1 MNIKTNLV
9 NQDSKLVIQPVSE
22 DQSDF
27 IEICIARQN
36 QKHKQLIANKA
47 AMEKQNEQ
55 TVFYLAVLKVGILFG
70 LLVIAL
76 CIAAHEQANI
86 KAQQQ
91 IETEALIQQL
101 EKGEAVEM
109 TARVGGA
116 E

>member
-1 MNIKTNLV
+1 MNTKTNLV
-9 NQDSKLVIQPVSE
+9 NQDSELKIQPVSE

-27 IEICIARQN
+27 IELCIERQN
-36 QKHKQLIANKA
+36 QKQKQLIANKA

-55 TVFYLAVLKVGILFG
+55 AVFYLAVLKVGILFG

-91 IETEALIQQL
+91 IEQL
-101 EKGEAVEM
+101 EKGEVVEM
-109 TARVGGA
+109 TARVGGS

>member
-9 NQDSKLVIQPVSE
+9 NQDSELMIQPVSE

-47 AMEKQNEQ
+47 AIEKQNEQ
-55 TVFYLAVLKVGILFG
+55 AKFYLTMFKFGIAFG
-70 LLVIAL
+70 LLIIIL
-76 CIAAHEQANI
+76 CIAVNEQAKI
-86 KAQQQ
+86 KTQQQ
-91 IETEALIQQL
+91 QETEALLKQL
-101 EKGEAVEM
+101 EKGEVISM

>member
-1 MNIKTNLV
+1 MDIKASVV
-9 NQDSKLVIQPVSE
+9 NQDPKLTIQPVGE

-27 IEICIARQN
+27 IKICIERQN

-55 TVFYLAVLKVGILFG
+55 AVFYLAVLKVGILFG

-76 CIAAHEQANI
+76 CIAAHEQANT

-91 IETEALIQQL
+91 IEQL
-101 EKGEAVEM
+101 EKGEVIEM
-109 TARVGGA
+109 KARVGGA